1 MTPSLESRPELWAIG
16 GGKGGTG
23 KSLLAASLG
32 IHFAERG
39 RRVVLVDGDLG
50 TPNLHTFVGVD
61 APVVSLSD
69 VIARRVA
76 SLEDAAVE
84 TGIDRLRLVSSAR
97 NALDAD
103 SLRHFQKTRLLRL
116 LPGLDADVVVIDLGA
131 GTSLNVLDLFAM
143 ADRSVLVILPEP
155 TSVENCYRFLRAAYL
170 RRLQNLCRVLGHQP
184 LVDLILRHR
193 AAAPSAATAILE
205 EIARIDSAVAADLE
219 AHLATFAP
227 GLVVNQ
233 ARDHEDAALGD
244 AMQAAAARFARL
256 PMRFLGTVPY
266 DPVLVRCLKTR
277 RPFLREYPRSRT
289 AEALRA
295 VALAAGLPR
304 REAAA

>member
-61 APVVSLSD
+61 APAVSLSD

-116 LPGLDADVVVIDLGA
+116 L
-131 GTSLNVLDLFAM
+131 
-143 ADRSVLVILPEP
+143 
-155 TSVENCYRFLRAAYL
+155 
-170 RRLQNLCRVLGHQP
+170 
-184 LVDLILRHR
+184 
-193 AAAPSAATAILE
+193 
-205 EIARIDSAVAADLE
+205 
-219 AHLATFAP
+219 
-227 GLVVNQ
+227 
-233 ARDHEDAALGD
+233 
-244 AMQAAAARFARL
+244 
-256 PMRFLGTVPY
+256 
-266 DPVLVRCLKTR
+266 
-277 RPFLREYPRSRT
+277 
-289 AEALRA
+289 
-295 VALAAGLPR
+295 
-304 REAAA
+304 